1 MSSPADRAP
10 ASMERRPPRNIVLCL
25 DGTNDEIGKGR
36 PSNPA
41 KVFEMLDLNH
51 PGAQVAYYDPGIG
64 TLPATTARGKIERRL
79 SRARQLAFGA
89 GLVDKLADAYTWLMD
104 HYQPEDRVYV
114 FGFSRGAYTARA
126 LAAMVG
132 RPGLLRS
139 GSNNLVRYAVRQYAS
154 RGTVTDKDDL
164 NAHAEDFADAFCWG
178 TDEQLMSED
187 SPHNSDH
194 QARKH
199 SIPIEYLGIWD
210 TVNATGL
217 GGFEQTHWPGTK
229 ELWNVRRL
237 RHAMSIDEW
246 RPLYKPVPVTM
257 WRNDDTF
264 QQAWFAGVHSD
275 VGGTF
280 ENHELAT
287 VALKWVFDDDACSE
301 LLMRDG
307 HRRTAYSRRCHVEEE
322 FAHGPI
328 NHTSP
333 IWWLAGRPVRRSVP
347 DDAVL
352 HETVRLR
359 RQRDPGYGLHLPD
372 FDTPGRFTD
381 PDWTT
386 PRFQRQGASGQV

>member
-10 ASMERRPPRNIVLCL
+10 VSMERRPPRNIVLCL
-25 DGTNDEIGKGR
+25 DGTNEEIGKGL

-41 KVFEMLDLNH
+41 KVFEMLDLND

-79 SRARQLAFGA
+79 SRATQLAFGA
-89 GLVDKLADAYTWLMD
+89 MLVDKLAEAYTWLME
-104 HYQPEDRVYV
+104 HYQPGDRVYV

-139 GSNNLVRYAVRQYAS
+139 GSNHLVRYAVRQYA
-154 RGTVTDKDDL
+154 RKRDATDQDNQ
-164 NAHAEDFADAFCWG
+164 NAQDFGDALCWG
-178 TDEQLMSED
+178 TDKHLMSEI
-187 SPHNSDH
+187 SPYNDEH

-199 SIPIEYLGIWD
+199 SITIEYLGIWD
-210 TVNATGL
+210 TVNATGF

-229 ELWNVRRL
+229 ELWNVRYL
-237 RHAMSIDEW
+237 RQAMSIDEW
-246 RPLYKPVPVTM
+246 RRLYQPVGVEM
-257 WRNDDTF
+257 RADGTF

-280 ENHELAT
+280 ENHDLAT
-287 VALKWVFDDDACSE
+287 VALKWVFDDDACRK

-307 HRRTAYSRRCHVEEE
+307 DPRTAYDHRCHVEPE
-322 FAHGPI
+322 FAYGPI
-328 NHTSP
+328 HHMP
-333 IWWLAGRPVRRSVP
+333 RIWLLAGGRVRRPVP
-347 DDAVL
+347 DEAVL

-359 RQRDPGYGLHLPD
+359 RQHDPGYGLHLPD
-372 FDTPGRFTD
+372 FGTPGRFTD

-386 PRFQRQGASGQV
+386 PRF